1 MVLFLPLLVLGG
13 ENGKILYWYIEEMFY
28 EWILFILDFTISSL
42 NYKIVETGDSL
53 KPIIQR
59 GQNILFMPNH
69 QSVADVLI
77 CISILLDHPGCV
89 KKIMW
94 IIGKNQR
101 FTNFGLMSWLHDDF
115 FLDTGKGNQQ
125 RALKELKLHISNSF
139 QKRNRKCII
148 LFPEGGF
155 LSKKKYSS
163 DLYAK
168 KNKLPILCNVSYPRV
183 GALHAIL
190 ETWEN
195 GVAEK
200 EKKTF
205 GPSIALKTQVCT
217 TNCLLN
223 VIVSVVKTY

>member
-1 MVLFLPLLVLGG
+1 MLGG
-13 ENGKILYWYIEEMFY
+13 ENGKIWYWYMEEMFY

-53 KPIIQR
+53 KCIIQK

-77 CISILLDHPGCV
+77 CISVLLDHPGYV
-89 KKIMW
+89 RKIMW

-115 FLDTGKGNQQ
+115 FLDTVKGNQQ
-125 RALKELKLHISNSF
+125 RALKELKLHISNTF

-163 DLYAK
+163 DLYAM
-168 KNKLPILCNVSYPRV
+168 KNNLPILFNVSYPRV

-190 ETWEN
+190 ETSEN
-195 GVAEK
+195 DVKEK
-200 EKKTF
+200 EERTF
-205 GPSIALKTQVCT
+205 GPSKEMETQVCM
-217 TNCLLN
+217 TNWLLN
-223 VIVSVVKTY
+223 VIITFLVLNI